1 VTRSHCLV
9 CQDDVQTVGLCSP
22 GCVIAAQ
29 EEIAQNV
36 RRYRALPH
44 EKAFDDAR
52 YAIATRNGQLT
63 SAVLST
69 RSVPAPAP
77 PRSRGGSTEEPP
89 TAAASS

>member
-1 VTRSHCLV
+1 VTRSLCLV
-9 CQDDVQTVGLCSP
+9 CQGEVQANGLCSP
-22 GCVIAAQ
+22 ACVIAAQ

-44 EKAFDDAR
+44 EPAFDDAR

-69 RSVPAPAP
+69 RSVPVASSA
-77 PRSRGGSTEEPP
+77 RSRGGASDEPP
-89 TAAASS
+89 RAAASS